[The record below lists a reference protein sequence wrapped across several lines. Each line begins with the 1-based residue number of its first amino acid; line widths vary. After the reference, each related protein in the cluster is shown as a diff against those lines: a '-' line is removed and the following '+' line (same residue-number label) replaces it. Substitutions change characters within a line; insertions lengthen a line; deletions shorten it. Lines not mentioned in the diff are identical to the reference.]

1 MEPKYSFD
9 ELLCQSL
16 LLFRQDRMYGD
27 VPECREKASLM
38 LGEARHLINESMDTI
53 CIAKWGCVIE
63 TLAQKYYINNET
75 DAVLEGMDVF
85 LISQW
90 KKAEHSDIEV
100 FSFYL
105 WIGYYFLL
113 RSRNSQTHF
122 RARSR
127 RIMCDI
133 VSCITEIFRKFKNKA
148 VPTEILS
155 LFPTDVWGE
164 TVYWAELV
172 HDTRICEKQ
181 SAHLLAQLYNLK
193 KVELQQSEPGQ
204 NVLLQQI
211 LEFYCF

>member
-1 MEPKYSFD
+1 MEPKHSLD

-16 LLFRQDRMYGD
+16 QLFRQDRMYGD
-27 VPECREKASLM
+27 GQGCRENASSM
-38 LGEARHLINESMDTI
+38 LEEARHYIKESMDNI
-53 CIAKWGCVIE
+53 CIAKWGCVVE
-63 TLAQKYYINNET
+63 CLAQKYYINNET
-75 DAVLEGMDVF
+75 DTVLRDMDVF

-122 RARSR
+122 HARSR

-133 VSCITEIFRKFKNKA
+133 VSCMTEIFRKLKNKA

-172 HDTRICEKQ
+172 HNTRICEKQ

-193 KVELQQSEPGQ
+193 KVELQQGEPGQ